1 MKRGV
6 VNADHGWWY
15 PEEDG
20 SEPNLFGVWKSNIN
34 TLIKFDCGE
43 SGMGASYK
51 SMLCKVYPVKEEEM

>member
-1 MKRGV
+1 M
-6 VNADHGWWY
+6 
-15 PEEDG
+15 
-20 SEPNLFGVWKSNIN
+20 FGVWKSNIN

>member
-1 MKRGV
+1 MGVGLPVCGGFAQTLQGNRKRR
-6 VNADHGWWY
+6 
-15 PEEDG
+15 
-20 SEPNLFGVWKSNIN
+20 LSNIN